1 MSAEFGQGPRQR
13 ALSASGLD
21 ERCVGIVVHEELK
34 LFLGIS
40 LPTAA
45 EGVIKLDRAD
55 HFGIVDLL

>member
-1 MSAEFGQGPRQR
+1 MESPIALHYPHCLRKARERPREGGR
-13 ALSASGLD
+13 TK
-21 ERCVGIVVHEELK
+21 VVLRS
-34 LFLGIS
+34 S